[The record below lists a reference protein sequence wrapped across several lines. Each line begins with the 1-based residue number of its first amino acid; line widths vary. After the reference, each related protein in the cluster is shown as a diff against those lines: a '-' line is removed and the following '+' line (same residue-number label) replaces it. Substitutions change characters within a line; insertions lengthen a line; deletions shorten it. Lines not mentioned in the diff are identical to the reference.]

1 MMILT
6 IPSDYVGINC
16 YYMCLGTWYGVDEV
30 SGFRIK
36 DKMLVAIRAEFN
48 GGAIA
53 DSCNKHHSDIINKEF
68 YTIIVVIVASHSNNG
83 FDLSKVANFDF

>member
-1 MMILT
+1 
-6 IPSDYVGINC
+6 
-16 YYMCLGTWYGVDEV
+16 
-30 SGFRIK
+30 
-36 DKMLVAIRAEFN
+36 MLVAIRAEFN